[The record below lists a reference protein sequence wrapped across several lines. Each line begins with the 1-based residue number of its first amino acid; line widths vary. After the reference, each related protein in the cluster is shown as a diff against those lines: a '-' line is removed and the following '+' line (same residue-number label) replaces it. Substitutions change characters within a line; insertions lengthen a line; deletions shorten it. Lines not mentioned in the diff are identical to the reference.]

1 MVVHRIHTYSRYQQ
15 LPQYVTFMDAFN
27 NAIATPQMI
36 TVFAAIILERTLE
49 NKQYNKYLVISSFL
63 FLTNIATY
71 YFQQNGY

>member
-1 MVVHRIHTYSRYQQ
+1 MVVHRIHTYNTYQQ

-49 NKQYNKYLVISSFL
+49 NKQYNKYLVIASAL
-63 FLTNIATY
+63 FMTNIATY
-71 YFQQNGY
+71 YFQQNGF